1 MQQTAIAKFYLT
13 QAEILEMR
21 ANAYTNA
28 VLINGGL
35 QFRVYELVGLIN
47 AIVAKNNV
55 FSRLNQDDQAAKKKR
70 KAKAKKAR
78 EADR

>member
-1 MQQTAIAKFYLT
+1 
-13 QAEILEMR
+13 MR